1 MFQFSDEHHIKSSS
15 SSRHPGK
22 GNDTPPETGL
32 ASGDEESIREKHH
45 PREGLRGRFETNEDD
60 IRRLSSLL
68 LFDLQRHTRVLFH
81 VEAPSSEE
89 EECQNEELERRRI
102 LGVSGSRSGGL
113 YKLYPIENLHRYL
126 ETLDVFPR
134 CNGST
139 KIVLPD
145 ITIDLIPC
153 KICY

>member
-1 MFQFSDEHHIKSSS
+1 MIIVSTVRYFYSEGDGTLSSMFQFSDEHHITSS

-22 GNDTPPETGL
+22 GNDTPPEAGL

-60 IRRLSSLL
+60 FRRLSSLL
-68 LFDLQRHTRVLFH
+68 LFDLQRHTRVLVH

-102 LGVSGSRSGGL
+102 LGVSGSRSGGS
-113 YKLYPIENLHRYL
+113 YKFRLRTCSLVAMVP
-126 ETLDVFPR
+126 PR
-134 CNGST
+134 ECFQLLS
-139 KIVLPD
+139 
-145 ITIDLIPC
+145 
-153 KICY
+153 